1 MNKYQDI
8 EELLRRISSEDR
20 IKCLKVASALKN
32 EFGQAGYGL
41 FHEFCEKAENYEEAW
56 VKANWKSADE
66 QQATIGLLYHFANR
80 INDVDH
86 CSQRGELFGK
96 SLSPSKTADRA
107 VYAQKIWEGACP
119 DESLVIE
126 HPYVVKKELD
136 WATPARRARVSGS
149 QVGREADCLVVPV
162 HNVKTKEL
170 QSVQC
175 INAEGTKQN
184 FGPVKGGALIL
195 GNCELTDAVWAIAEG
210 WASAAACIEW
220 HGFQV
225 AVCSFG
231 KHALE
236 GVANDIADVYSPLEI
251 RLLME
256 DDS

>member
-1 MNKYQDI
+1 MTNYQDI
-8 EELLRRISSEDR
+8 EELLTHISSEDR
-20 IKCLKVASALKN
+20 ITCLKVASALKN
-32 EFGQAGYGL
+32 EFGQSGYGL
-41 FHEFCEKAENYEEAW
+41 FHEFCEKAGNYEEAW

-66 QQATIGLLYHFANR
+66 QQARIGLLYYFANR
-80 INDVDH
+80 LNDVDH
-86 CSQRGELFGK
+86 WSRRGGLVGK
-96 SLSPSKTADRA
+96 SRSPSKTADRA
-107 VYAQKIWEGACP
+107 VYAQKIWDDAYT
-119 DESLVIE
+119 DESIVTE

-136 WATPARRARVSGS
+136 WAAPARRARVSGS
-149 QVGREADCLVVPV
+149 LVGSEADCLVVPV
-162 HNVKTKEL
+162 HNIKTKEL

-195 GNCELTDAVWAIAEG
+195 GNCGLKDVVWAIAEG